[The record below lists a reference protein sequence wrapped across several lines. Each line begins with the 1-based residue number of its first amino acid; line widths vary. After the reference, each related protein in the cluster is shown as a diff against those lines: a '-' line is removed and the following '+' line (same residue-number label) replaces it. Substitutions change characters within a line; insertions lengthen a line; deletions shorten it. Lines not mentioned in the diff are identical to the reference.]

1 MESTSEAPNLKKIET
16 AVILVGGSGLRMR
29 PFTEDMPKC
38 MTPLQGKPLIYWIIN
53 WLKGY
58 NFKHIVLGVAYKK
71 EVVINYLREN
81 SQGLRI
87 DFSEHTV
94 EGETGEGFRL
104 AISRFVKDED
114 FLAMNGDEITSL
126 NLERLEG
133 LHLENRPVATISVA
147 PMRSPFGILE
157 LEGDNII
164 GFKEKALVE
173 NMMVSIGVYIFN
185 RKILDYI
192 PETGSIE
199 RAVFPVLAK
208 KRLLKA
214 CRLKP
219 EELWLTINSVKDLSV
234 AETEFEKLKR
244 KIGRASCRER
254 VLEAV

>member
-1 MESTSEAPNLKKIET
+1 LKKLET

-38 MTPLQGKPLIYWIIN
+38 MIPLQGKPLIYWIVS
-53 WLKGY
+53 WLKSYG
-58 NFKHIVLGVAYKK
+58 FKHIVMGVAYHK
-71 EVVINYLREN
+71 EVVITYLKEN
-81 SQGLRI
+81 PQGLKI

-126 NLERLEG
+126 DLLRLEE
-133 LHLENRPVATISVA
+133 LHLKSKSVATIAVA
-147 PMRSPFGILE
+147 PMRSPFGVLQ
-157 LEGDNII
+157 LDGDDIV
-164 GFKEKALVE
+164 GFKEKTLLE
-173 NMMVSIGVYIFN
+173 NMPVSIGVYVFN
-185 RKILDYI
+185 RKILSYI

-199 RAVFPVLAK
+199 RTVFPLLAE

-219 EELWLTINSVKDLSV
+219 DELWLTINSVKDLSV
-234 AETEFEKLKR
+234 AEAEFAKLKR
-244 KIGRASCRER
+244 VQA
-254 VLEAV
+254 

>member
-1 MESTSEAPNLKKIET
+1 
-16 AVILVGGSGLRMR
+16 MR
-29 PFTEDMPKC
+29 PFTEEKPKC
-38 MTPLQGKPLIYWIIN
+38 MIPLQGKPLIYWTIK
-53 WLKGY
+53 WLKNYG
-58 NFKHIVLGVAYKK
+58 FKHIVMGVAYRK
-71 EVVINYLREN
+71 EVVISYLREN

-126 NLERLEG
+126 DLERLEE
-133 LHLENRPVATISVA
+133 LHLKNKPVATLSVA

-157 LEGDNII
+157 LDGDDVV

-173 NMMVSIGVYIFN
+173 NMLVSIGVYIFN
-185 RKILDYI
+185 RNIVDYI

-199 RAVFPVLAK
+199 RSVFPVLAQ

-214 CRLKP
+214 CRLKQD
-219 EELWLTINSVKDLSV
+219 ELWLTINSVKDLSV
-234 AETEFEKLKR
+234 AEKEFSSIRRLQE
-244 KIGRASCRER
+244 
-254 VLEAV
+254 

>member
-1 MESTSEAPNLKKIET
+1 MKKIET

-38 MTPLQGKPLIYWIIN
+38 MIPLQGKPLIHWIIS
-53 WLKGY
+53 WLKGFG
-58 NFKHIVLGVAYKK
+58 FKHIVMGVAYRK

-81 SQGLRI
+81 SQGLKI

-126 NLERLEG
+126 NLERLEEI
-133 LHLENRPVATISVA
+133 HLKNRPAATISVA

-157 LEGDNII
+157 IEGDDII

-173 NMMVSIGVYIFN
+173 NTLVSIGVYIFN

-192 PETGSIE
+192 PDTGSIE
-199 RAVFPVLAK
+199 RVVFPVLAK

-214 CRLKP
+214 CRLRP

-234 AETEFEKLKR
+234 AEKEFATIRRPQE
-244 KIGRASCRER
+244 
-254 VLEAV
+254 

>member
-1 MESTSEAPNLKKIET
+1 MNKIET
-16 AVILVGGSGLRMR
+16 AVILVGGSGSRMR
-29 PFTEDMPKC
+29 PFTEEKPKC
-38 MTPLQGKPLIYWIIN
+38 MIPLQGKPLIYWTIK
-53 WLKGY
+53 WLKNYG
-58 NFKHIVLGVAYKK
+58 FKHIVMGVAYRK
-71 EVVINYLREN
+71 EVVISYLREN

-126 NLERLEG
+126 DLERLEE
-133 LHLENRPVATISVA
+133 LHLKNKPVATLSVA

-157 LEGDNII
+157 LDGDDVV

-173 NMMVSIGVYIFN
+173 NMLVSIGVYIFN
-185 RKILDYI
+185 RNIVDYI

-199 RAVFPVLAK
+199 RSVFPVLAQ

-214 CRLKP
+214 CRLKQD
-219 EELWLTINSVKDLSV
+219 ELWLTINSVKDLSV
-234 AETEFEKLKR
+234 AEKEFSSIRRLQE
-244 KIGRASCRER
+244 
-254 VLEAV
+254 